1 MCEHEGK
8 PCSGKSCRCE
18 CMNCMFPEDNP
29 MTEAKADLKTLVE
42 AIPEELQSEDTYYA
56 ANRLY
61 DFIDAQSEL
70 YE

>member
-1 MCEHEGK
+1 MTTT
-8 PCSGKSCRCE
+8 
-18 CMNCMFPEDNP
+18 MFPEDNP